1 MNQTALTEQI
11 LEFWRTD
18 DSFRKS
24 LQERSTK
31 RSFRF
36 YDGPPFTSGD
46 PHYGH
51 LLQSTVKDM
60 VPRWMTMRGYHVDR
74 KRGWD
79 CHGIPAENFVNKQLG
94 ITSKKQVESEY
105 GVGPYVE
112 ECRKMVNQVN
122 DNRKWFVDHVG
133 RWVDMDNAY
142 FTMDNDFME
151 SVIWVFSDLYNKN
164 LIYKGFK
171 VLGYSR
177 ALGTALSASEI
188 AEGYEDRQD
197 PAVTVRFKVQ
207 SSDGSINHLMPT
219 QVVCAIITNEQ
230 GAYLMEYDTR
240 IGNWMF
246 PGGKMEAGETKEEAL
261 TRELKEEL

>member
-1 MNQTALTEQI
+1 MNQSALTEQI
-11 LEFWRTD
+11 LEYWRTD
-18 DSFRKS
+18 DTFRKS
-24 LQERSTK
+24 LQERSAQ

-60 VPRWMTMRGYHVDR
+60 VPRWMTMRGYRVDR

-94 ITSKKQVESEY
+94 ITTKKQVEAEY

-122 DNRKWFVDHVG
+122 DNWKWFVDHVG

-151 SVIWVFSDLYNKN
+151 SVIWVFSDLYSKN

-197 PAVTVRFKVQ
+197 PAVTVRFRMRSSVQ
-207 SSDGSINHLMPT
+207 QISPNGVPSLSRGEQEHPLAENQEDIYERTADGALIYVLGI
-219 QVVCAIITNEQ
+219 VTNVE
-230 GAYLMEYDTR
+230 
-240 IGNWMF
+240 
-246 PGGKMEAGETKEEAL
+246 
-261 TRELKEEL
+261 